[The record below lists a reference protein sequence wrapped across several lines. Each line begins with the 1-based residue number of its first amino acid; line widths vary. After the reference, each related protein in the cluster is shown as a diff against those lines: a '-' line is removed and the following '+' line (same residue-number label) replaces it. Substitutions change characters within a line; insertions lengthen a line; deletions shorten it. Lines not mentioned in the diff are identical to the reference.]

1 MPQLLPILLYAGCF
15 ILSLPFH
22 APRRVAMASPP
33 ISFSFDFT
41 NKTSYNSQDLLVQGD
56 ARVGGSMVDLTCNT
70 VDTSKMLNC
79 MGRVSYGRPVPFYDT
94 DTGEAASFNTHFTFK
109 ITLVPRRSK
118 GDGMAFFLAS
128 YPPPSVLPPDSYGG
142 AFGLMPGRS
151 WQASGENRFVAVEF
165 DTYNN
170 TDYEPRQTMDHIGID
185 LNSVKDSVNTTNLP
199 EFSLNGTMT
208 ASINFNG
215 SSRMLVARLY
225 FVDRPSMKP
234 VEVSAQLPQ
243 LDTLLT
249 PEVTVGFSA
258 ATGAGMELHQIL
270 SWSFNSTLAPKEQ
283 PKSIGLIAAAI
294 AGGASAF
301 LLVIWFILSWLM
313 SKRGH
318 NSLMVSGAGPKQFQ
332 YNDLAKATNN
342 FSSDRKLGEGGFG
355 AVYHGTCFKVDNDG
369 DEHDVAVKE
378 ILKGSKEGTKA
389 FLAELN
395 TISRTKH
402 KNLVKLEGW
411 CCYRGRSRWDWMCW
425 CCSLK
430 QLDDHKLF
438 LVYELM
444 PQGDL
449 DHHLHKKDVALT
461 WPTRYKIVKE
471 LGSALVYLHHEC
483 EPYILHRD
491 IKPGNILLDNHYN
504 AKIADFGLSRIANKN
519 KSTLVTTAIG
529 THEYM
534 DPKLRIDGDVKFD
547 RSSDVYS
554 FGLVLLE
561 IVCGRHNSRNEVW
574 DLYRRYQGE
583 EMKMVEAAADERL
596 GGDFHKVQMQRVL
609 VVGLWCSL
617 PHSAQRPSM
626 EEALRLLEHDELPDL
641 TLSATAASTI

>member
-94 DTGEAASFNTHFTFK
+94 ATGEAASFNTHFTFK

-199 EFSLNGTMT
+199 EFGLNGTMT

-215 SSRMLVARLY
+215 STRMLVARLY

-294 AGGASAF
+294 AGGACAF
-301 LLVIWFILSWLM
+301 LLVIWFILSWFM

-318 NSLMVSGAGPKQFQ
+318 NSLMFSGAGPKQFQ

-402 KNLVKLEGW
+402 KNLVKLED
-411 CCYRGRSRWDWMCW
+411 CRGPNCFSF
-425 CCSLK
+425 
-430 QLDDHKLF
+430 LDLAGALSD
-438 LVYELM
+438 LVRL
-444 PQGDL
+444 
-449 DHHLHKKDVALT
+449 
-461 WPTRYKIVKE
+461 
-471 LGSALVYLHHEC
+471 
-483 EPYILHRD
+483 
-491 IKPGNILLDNHYN
+491 
-504 AKIADFGLSRIANKN
+504 
-519 KSTLVTTAIG
+519 
-529 THEYM
+529 
-534 DPKLRIDGDVKFD
+534 PKLKTSPPGFPPPCLLRYESFSSWEGD
-547 RSSDVYS
+547 
-554 FGLVLLE
+554 
-561 IVCGRHNSRNEVW
+561 
-574 DLYRRYQGE
+574 
-583 EMKMVEAAADERL
+583 EAAARRSALILSSFPDQVRRCSSRPPASSDRVRL
-596 GGDFHKVQMQRVL
+596 HSPPPSAPGFRTLFSWDGDQARRSTFFPDTATQATDRDANIARQPSLLLDLRV
-609 VVGLWCSL
+609 SS
-617 PHSAQRPSM
+617 PR
-626 EEALRLLEHDELPDL
+626 
-641 TLSATAASTI
+641 